1 MREGVRP
8 HALRDQDPCTWALN
22 FEPTENF
29 ALLRSGICT
38 GARVQTVASLLR
50 GHDHLAII
58 ILEDTPDARPYRL
71 STDPA
76 GAIGGLP

>member
-38 GARVQTVASLLR
+38 GARVRGSIPVRALR
-50 GHDHLAII
+50 NAG
-58 ILEDTPDARPYRL
+58 ENVPKPGSVTF
-71 STDPA
+71 SPA
-76 GAIGGLP
+76 VIAD